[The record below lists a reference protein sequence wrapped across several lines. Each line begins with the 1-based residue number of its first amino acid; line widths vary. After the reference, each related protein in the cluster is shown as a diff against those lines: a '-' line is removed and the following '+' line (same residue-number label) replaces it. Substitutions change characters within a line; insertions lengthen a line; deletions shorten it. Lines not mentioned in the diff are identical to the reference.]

1 MDRNSIIGIILIF
14 VILVVWGI
22 LNQPKQEEII
32 RKRKIAD
39 SLAQI
44 QKKEIISKDSSV
56 FYDTIKENEEKN
68 FVKDTSSLY
77 ERYSDFAIAAKGEQK
92 IYTIENNLIKFAVTT
107 LGGRPYSVEL
117 KLFKTFEG
125 KPVILF
131 HGDSTVFGTNFY
143 YKNKLIFTNNLYFTP
158 THENQHIKI
167 SDKSDS
173 ISFQL
178 KINDNKYIEHTY
190 ILHPNSYFVDV
201 KIKLVGLDEIVTRQT
216 NVLDL
221 TWEQYIPQQEK
232 SKKNEKL
239 YTTIYYKHFQDEVEF
254 FRTRTNKQFQE
265 INIPTKLDWIAYKD
279 QFFST
284 ILIRTQTP
292 LENAHI
298 KMINLPENH
307 IYLAKFSSEVG
318 LYYENGNNSTI
329 NLQFFCGPNK
339 YRLLKKY
346 KELDL
351 KSIVSVGKG
360 LIKWINQYI
369 IISLFDFLNKF
380 INNYGI
386 IILLMTIIIKIGLL
400 PLTYRSYLSMAKM
413 KALKPKIDEINKK
426 YPKGKEVEKQ
436 KAIMELYKKAGVS
449 PLGGCIPQLLQFPI
463 LFAMFRFFPTSIEL
477 RQQKFLWADDLSS
490 YDSILTLPFTI
501 PGYGDH
507 VSLFTLLMTIS
518 TIISIK
524 MSDQSSSSSQEM
536 PGMKFMMYLMPIMF
550 MFILNSFSAALTYY
564 YFLANLI
571 GILQNWIFAKMI
583 DEKELLQKME
593 IKAAR
598 SSEKKKK
605 TSLYDRLEQMAKSRG
620 YNNYKKPKK

>member
-22 LNQPKQEEII
+22 LNQPKQEEIAK
-32 RKRKIAD
+32 RKRIAD
-39 SLAQI
+39 SLATLKQQEAI
-44 QKKEIISKDSSV
+44 LRN
-56 FYDTIKENEEKN
+56 TIT
-68 FVKDTSSLY
+68 KDTSKQTNIAFNNDTNSLY
-77 ERYSDFAIAAKGEQK
+77 EDYSDFAVAAIGEQK
-92 IYTIENNLIKFAVTT
+92 IYTIENNLIKFSVST

-117 KLFKTFEG
+117 KSFKTFDG

-131 HGDSTVFGTNFY
+131 HGDSTIFGTNFY
-143 YKNKLIFTNNLYFTP
+143 YKNKLIFTNNFYFTP
-158 THENQHIKI
+158 LH
-167 SDKSDS
+167 DKQNIQVTNHSDS
-173 ISFQL
+173 ISLRL
-178 KINDNKYIEHTY
+178 KVNENKYIEHTY
-190 ILHPNSYFVDV
+190 ILHPNSYFIDV
-201 KIKLVGLDEIVTRQT
+201 KIKLVGIDEITTRQS
-216 NVLDL
+216 NVIDL

-239 YTTIYYKHFQDEVEF
+239 YTTIYYKHYQDEVEF
-254 FRTRTNKQFQE
+254 FKTRSNKQIQE
-265 INIPTKLDWIAYKD
+265 VNIPTKLDWIAYKD

-284 ILIRTQTP
+284 ILIKKDYP
-292 LENAHI
+292 LENAHL
-298 KMINLPENH
+298 KMLNLPENH
-307 IYLAKFSSEVG
+307 KYLSKFSSEIG
-318 LYYENGNNSTI
+318 LYFDNANNFSI

-360 LIKWINQYI
+360 LIKWINQFI

-380 INNYGI
+380 ISNYGI

-413 KALKPKIDEINKK
+413 KALRPKLDEINKK

-524 MSDQSSSSSQEM
+524 MSDQSSSSQEM

-550 MFILNSFSAALTYY
+550 MFILNNFSAALTYY
-564 YFLANLI
+564 YFLANVI

-583 DEKELLQKME
+583 DEKELLRKME
-593 IKAAR
+593 LKATR

-605 TSLYDRLEQMAKSRG
+605 PSFYDRLEELAKSRG
-620 YNNYKKPKK
+620 YNPPKKTKK

>member
-14 VILVVWGI
+14 IILVVWGI
-22 LNQPKQEEII
+22 INQPKQEELA
-32 RKRKIAD
+32 RKRRIAD
-39 SLAQI
+39 SLARI
-44 QKKEIISKDSSV
+44 KKQQERVLDTLPS
-56 FYDTIKENEEKN
+56 DTIKKELRISEI
-68 FVKDTSSLY
+68 KDTNSLY
-77 ERYSDFAIAAKGEQK
+77 EIYSDFAKAAIGEEK
-92 IYTIENNLIKFAVTT
+92 IYTIENNLIKFSITT
-107 LGGRPYSVEL
+107 FGGRPYSVEL
-117 KLFKTFEG
+117 KQFKTFDG
-125 KPVILF
+125 KPVVLF
-131 HGDSTVFGTNFY
+131 HGDSTIFGTNFY
-143 YKNKLIFTNNLYFTP
+143 YNNKLIFTNNLYFTP
-158 THENQHIKI
+158 VEEKNNILVSNH
-167 SDKSDS
+167 SDS
-173 ISFQL
+173 ISLRL

-190 ILHPNSYFVDV
+190 ILHPNSYFIDI
-201 KIKLVGLDEIVTRQT
+201 KIKLIGLNEIVTRQS

-232 SKKNEKL
+232 SKKNEKT
-239 YTTIYYKHFQDEVEF
+239 YTTIYYKHYQDEVEF
-254 FRTRTNKQFQE
+254 FKNISNKQFQE
-265 INIPTKLDWIAYKD
+265 VTIPTKLDWIAYKD

-284 ILIRTQTP
+284 ILIRNDLP

-298 KMINLPENH
+298 KSTNLPETH
-307 IYLAKFSSEVG
+307 KYLAKFSSEIG
-318 LYYENGNNSTI
+318 LYFDNANNSTI
-329 NLQFFCGPNK
+329 KLQMFCGPNK

-351 KSIVSVGKG
+351 KSVVSVGKG
-360 LIKWINQYI
+360 LIKWINQFI

-380 INNYGI
+380 IHNYGI

-413 KALKPKIDEINKK
+413 KALKPKIEEINKK
-426 YPKGKEVEKQ
+426 FPKGKEVEKQ

-477 RQQKFLWADDLSS
+477 RQQKFLWAEDLSS

-564 YFLANLI
+564 YFLANVI

-583 DEKELLQKME
+583 DEKELLRRME
-593 IKAAR
+593 LKAAK
-598 SSEKKKK
+598 SKETKKKP
-605 TSLYDRLEQMAKSRG
+605 SFYERLEQMAKNRG
-620 YNNYKKPKK
+620 YNPPRKPKK